1 MSTMAV
7 IVVIQVVSFLLI
19 GAFLLFIINHFS
31 KFTFVNIRKVL
42 PGIGIF
48 AVAVV
53 LVSWFMQGGQGL
65 SYFLLPLIII
75 GILFVMIKKAP
86 AR

>member
-7 IVVIQVVSFLLI
+7 IVVIQLLAFLLI

-31 KFTFVNIRKVL
+31 KFTFVNIRKIL

-48 AVAVV
+48 AVAIV
-53 LVSWFMQGGQGL
+53 LVSWIIQGGQSL
-65 SYFLLPLIII
+65 SYFLLPFFMI
-75 GILFVMIKKAP
+75 GILLIVMKKAP

>member
-7 IVVIQVVSFLLI
+7 IVVIQLVSFLLI

-31 KFTFVNIRKVL
+31 KFSFVNVRKIL

-53 LVSWFMQGGQGL
+53 LVSWIVQGWQSL
-65 SYFLLPLIII
+65 AYFFYPIIII
-75 GILFVMIKKAP
+75 GILFFVLKKTP